1 MRRFPSHLFIRQEL
15 LRLYVWLGR
24 IGTRKKGSLGS
35 RNLFIRT
42 SNIRVLGLVRK
53 YKGFRFTWGIL
64 IKGFWETGNNRSAKG
79 PSSSFFA
86 QSLTVSVLLFN
97 VI

>member
-1 MRRFPSHLFIRQEL
+1 MSNASVSVPPIHTTGTSEAICLVREN
-15 LRLYVWLGR
+15 
-24 IGTRKKGSLGS
+24 TRKKGSLGS

-79 PSSSFFA
+79 PSSSF
-86 QSLTVSVLLFN
+86 LYNL
-97 VI
+97 